1 MLEVLSAVTGES
13 VVVFEKVDSADVAVK
28 TLKQRAWR
36 RSLASHASDYGSFK
50 TTAHC
55 MTIKPW
61 STIRPWPFKLYSLWS
76 WSFCRLTGSKI
87 GASWSMWGQWRQ
99 TSWAKI
105 EHTTK
110 CEFSKC
116 KSNHTPVCGSLE
128 RKSQMCTS
136 TAWSWCQQRPRQHW
150 LILDQHSKETLI
162 QYQCCLGLSSWER
175 APWSCPIAAGVRCQQ
190 RPRPD
195 RHWSNSAT
203 PLFIAAQEG
212 QLEVVR
218 FLVQSGANKDQGTTD
233 AVGAT
238 PLFIAAQ
245 EGDLEVVR
253 FLVEAGANKD
263 HGRTDDEATPF
274 YIAAQNGQ
282 FEIDRFLVVR
292 DNNKVFGGKKS
303 LAGTAWLKWCIYTRP
318 FLIDMLILFAK
329 FCPSVSQ

>member
-1 MLEVLSAVTGES
+1 
-13 VVVFEKVDSADVAVK
+13 
-28 TLKQRAWR
+28 
-36 RSLASHASDYGSFK
+36 
-50 TTAHC
+50 

-212 QLEVVR
+212 DLEVVR
-218 FLVQSGANKDQGTTD
+218 FLVQS
-233 AVGAT
+233 
-238 PLFIAAQ
+238 
-245 EGDLEVVR
+245 
-253 FLVEAGANKD
+253 GANKD

-282 FEIDRFLVVR
+282 FEIDRFLVGR
-292 DNNKVFGGKKS
+292 DNNKVFGGKKT

>member
-50 TTAHC
+50 TTARC

-218 FLVQSGANKDQGTTD
+218 ISGSVRCQQRPRNHRCCWSNASFHSSPGRRPRSCSISGGGRCQQRPRPDRWWSHAFLHCSSEW
-233 AVGAT
+233 AVWNWS
-238 PLFIAAQ
+238 I
-245 EGDLEVVR
+245 
-253 FLVEAGANKD
+253 
-263 HGRTDDEATPF
+263 
-274 YIAAQNGQ
+274 
-282 FEIDRFLVVR
+282 
-292 DNNKVFGGKKS
+292 FGS
-303 LAGTAWLKWCIYTRP
+303 AW
-318 FLIDMLILFAK
+318 
-329 FCPSVSQ
+329 